1 MVQPQANA
9 MAPAWQGLRG
19 LASGETAA
27 HGLRQS
33 NLHSAPTTTPMNSK
47 EKQELMAKMVAKLG
61 QEKAFEVVMAAYN
74 TELLSNRLGRMEAA
88 TGLPGTRSSK
98 DLLLLALQR
107 TVEVL
112 SIMP

>member
-1 MVQPQANA
+1 
-9 MAPAWQGLRG
+9 
-19 LASGETAA
+19 
-27 HGLRQS
+27 
-33 NLHSAPTTTPMNSK
+33 MNSK
-47 EKQELMAKMVAKLG
+47 EKQELMAKIVAKLG
-61 QEKAFEVVMAAYN
+61 QEKALEVVMAAYN

-88 TGLPGTRSSK
+88 AGLPSTRSSK